1 MKKVILSVFVVGAL
15 LATSCKNTKEEA
27 KDAATDAV
35 EAVENATEEATDAA
49 TKAVEETKEATEEA
63 VESVKSAIE
72 GIEIP
77 QFEDPK
83 VGEYLQ
89 TYSQYAKDYIEAK
102 GDVVKNTELAKKGV
116 ELATQAKDIV
126 ANLDEAAA
134 EKFNSVMTAIQ
145 SKMAPAQ

>member
-77 QFEDPK
+77 Q
-83 VGEYLQ
+83 V
-89 TYSQYAKDYIEAK
+89 
-102 GDVVKNTELAKKGV
+102 
-116 ELATQAKDIV
+116 
-126 ANLDEAAA
+126 
-134 EKFNSVMTAIQ
+134 
-145 SKMAPAQ
+145 